1 MTLPPSTPASM
12 PPRLHLHEKPTRFAA
27 LMDAAVDA
35 IIVIDQHGLIQEFNP
50 AAQRMFGYAPEE
62 VLGHNVSLLM
72 PAPYAADHD
81 AYLQRYNATGEAR
94 IIGIG
99 REVQARRQDGS
110 VFPIDLSVG
119 EVKEAGATFFV
130 GIIRDISERQE
141 ARELRQRLTHV
152 TRLSTLGEMA
162 SGIAHEMNQPLTAIV
177 TYAQAARR
185 LQEKGD
191 TAELDQVLD
200 KIAKQAERA
209 AAIIRQMRNFVRR
222 QDREQQV
229 VEVAE
234 LVHGVIQFLQMDTGR
249 RNIPI
254 DPRMVDDLPPL
265 IVDTVQIQQVL
276 LNLVLNAMDA
286 TEAAGSQ
293 QAVQVLARLEP
304 GDQVQFDVIDR
315 GCGVSADHESQLFT
329 PFFTTKAAGM
339 GMGLPICRSIVQAH
353 GGQLHYL
360 PNPDGGS
367 IFRFTLP
374 AMME

>member
-1 MTLPPSTPASM
+1 MST

-35 IIVIDQHGLIQEFNP
+35 IIVIDQYGLIQEFNP
-50 AAQRMFGYAPEE
+50 AAQRMFGYEPDE
-62 VLGHNVSLLM
+62 VLGRNVSLLM
-72 PAPYAADHD
+72 PAPYAGDHD
-81 AYLQRYNATGEAR
+81 AYLQRYNATGDAR

-99 REVQARRQDGS
+99 REVQAQRQDGS

-119 EVKEAGATFFV
+119 EVKEAGETFFV

-141 ARELRQRLTHV
+141 ARELRQRLAHV
-152 TRLSTLGEMA
+152 TRLGTLGEMA

-209 AAIIRQMRNFVRR
+209 AAIIRQMRSFVQR
-222 QDREQQV
+222 QDREQEV
-229 VEVAE
+229 VQAAD
-234 LVHGVIQFLQMDTGR
+234 LVYGVIQFLQMDTGR
-249 RNIPI
+249 RNISIEPSLA
-254 DPRMVDDLPPL
+254 DDLPPL
-265 IVDTVQIQQVL
+265 IVDRVQIQQVL
-276 LNLVLNAMDA
+276 LNLLLNAMDA
-286 TEAAGSQ
+286 TEATGAQ
-293 QAVQVLARLEP
+293 HPVCVDVQMEADEHVLFL
-304 GDQVQFDVIDR
+304 VKDR
-315 GCGVSADHESQLFT
+315 GCGVSAEEETQLFT

-353 GGQLHYL
+353 GGHLQYCPH
-360 PNPDGGS
+360 PGGGS
-367 IFRFTLP
+367 IFQFSLP

>member
-1 MTLPPSTPASM
+1 MTTPSPS
-12 PPRLHLHEKPTRFAA
+12 RLHLHEKPTRFAA

-50 AAQRMFGYAPEE
+50 AAQRLFGYAPGD
-62 VLGHNVSLLM
+62 VLGHNVNLLM
-72 PAPYAADHD
+72 PAPYAAEHD

-110 VFPIDLSVG
+110 VFPIELSVG
-119 EVKEAGATFFV
+119 EVKEAGTTFFV

-200 KIAKQAERA
+200 KIVRQAERA

-222 QDREQQV
+222 QDREQEV
-229 VEVAE
+229 VQVAE

-249 RNIPI
+249 RNIRIEPLLAA
-254 DPRMVDDLPPL
+254 DLPPL

-293 QAVQVLARLEP
+293 QPVRVLARLEP
-304 GDQVQFDVIDR
+304 GDQVQFDVADS
-315 GCGVSADHESQLFT
+315 GCGVSAGHEAQLFT
-329 PFFTTKAAGM
+329 PFFTTKATGM

-353 GGQLHYL
+353 GGQLHYR

-367 IFRFTLP
+367 IFHFSLP